1 MPLFKLNIVKYFKM
15 GAKEKRDKYKEEF
28 RREILN
34 SARELFINDGYEKF
48 SMRRLAEKID
58 YSPTTIYLYFESK
71 DDLLFA
77 ICEEVAEQFLAKLR
91 YLRSVQNKPYETL
104 RQAMLYLVEFAF
116 DNPNEYKVFFL
127 TRPNVY
133 GTQEQFMKRE
143 SMARNSYFEF
153 REIVQACIKAGKL
166 RLMNI
171 DVLTQV
177 LATAPH
183 GLITMTLY
191 RSSFPW
197 VDQKVLATTLV
208 DGLLRG
214 FRK

>member
-1 MPLFKLNIVKYFKM
+1 M
-15 GAKEKRDKYKEEF
+15 GAKEKRVKNKEEF

-34 SARELFINDGYEKF
+34 SARELFIDDGYEKF

-58 YSPTTIYLYFESK
+58 YSPTTIYLYFKGK
-71 DDLLFA
+71 DDLLLA
-77 ICEEVAEQFLAKLR
+77 ICEEVAEQFLTR
-91 YLRSVQNKPYETL
+91 MSHIRSVQSNPYEAL

-116 DNPNEYKVFFL
+116 DNPNHYKIFFL

-133 GTQEQFMKRE
+133 GTQEEFMKRE

-153 REIVQACIKAGKL
+153 RKVVQVCIGAGKL
-166 RLMNI
+166 RPMDI

-183 GLITMTLY
+183 GLITMMLY

-197 VDQKVLATTLV
+197 ADRRVLATTLV

>member
-1 MPLFKLNIVKYFKM
+1 M
-15 GAKEKRDKYKEEF
+15 GIKEKRHRYKEEF

-48 SMRRLAEKID
+48 SMRGLAKKID
-58 YSPTTIYLYFESK
+58 YSPTTIYLYFKNK

-77 ICEEVAEQFLAKLR
+77 VCEEVAEQFLTKLSHI
-91 YLRSVQNKPYETL
+91 RSVQNKPYEAL
-104 RQAMLYLVEFAF
+104 RQSMLYLVEFAF
-116 DNPNEYKVFFL
+116 DNPNQYKVFFL
-127 TRPNVY
+127 TKPNVY
-133 GTQEQFMKRE
+133 GTQEEFMKRE

-153 REIVQACIKAGKL
+153 REVVQACIKAGKL
-166 RLMNI
+166 RRIDI

-191 RSSFPW
+191 QSSFPW
-197 VDQKVLATTLV
+197 ADRKVLAVTLV

-214 FRK
+214 FQK

>member
-1 MPLFKLNIVKYFKM
+1 M
-15 GAKEKRDKYKEEF
+15 GIKEKRNKKKEEF

-34 SARELFINDGYEKF
+34 SARDLFIDVGYEKF
-48 SMRRLAEKID
+48 SMRRLAERID
-58 YSPTTIYLYFESK
+58 YSPTTIYLYFKSK
-71 DDLLFA
+71 DDLLLA
-77 ICEEVAEQFLAKLR
+77 ICEEVAEQFLTKLSHI
-91 YLRSVQNKPYETL
+91 RSVQSKPLEAL

-116 DNPNEYKVFFL
+116 DNPNHYKVFFL

-133 GTQEQFMKRE
+133 GAQEEFMKRE

-153 REIVQACIKAGKL
+153 RKIVQVCIGAGKL
-166 RLMNI
+166 RPMDI
-171 DVLTQV
+171 DVVTQV

-197 VDQKVLATTLV
+197 ADRRVLATTLV

>member
-1 MPLFKLNIVKYFKM
+1 M
-15 GAKEKRDKYKEEF
+15 GYEMGVKEKRHRYKEEF

-34 SARELFINDGYEKF
+34 SARDLFIDVGYEKF

-58 YSPTTIYLYFESK
+58 YSPTTIYHYFKNK

-77 ICEEVAEQFLAKLR
+77 ICEEVAEQFFAKLR
-91 YLRSVQNKPYETL
+91 HLRSVQSKPYEAL
-104 RQAMLYLVEFAF
+104 RQAMLYLLEFAF
-116 DNPNEYKVFFL
+116 DNPNQYKVFFL

-133 GTQEQFMKRE
+133 GTQEEFMKRE

-166 RLMNI
+166 RRMDI

-191 RSSFPW
+191 RRQFP
-197 VDQKVLATTLV
+197 L
-208 DGLLRG
+208 G
-214 FRK
+214 

>member
-1 MPLFKLNIVKYFKM
+1 M
-15 GAKEKRDKYKEEF
+15 GAKGKRDRNKEEF

-34 SARELFINDGYEKF
+34 SARDLFIDVGYEKF
-48 SMRRLAEKID
+48 SMRRLAKKID
-58 YSPTTIYLYFESK
+58 YSPTTIYLYFKGK
-71 DDLLFA
+71 DDLLLA
-77 ICEEVAEQFLAKLR
+77 VCEEVAEQFLTRLSHI
-91 YLRSVQNKPYETL
+91 RSVQSNPYEAL

-116 DNPNEYKVFFL
+116 DNSNHYKVFFL

-133 GTQEQFMKRE
+133 GTQEEFMKRE

-153 REIVQACIKAGKL
+153 RKIVQVCVEEGKL
-166 RLMNI
+166 RPMDI
-171 DVLTQV
+171 DILTQV

-191 RSSFPW
+191 QNSFPW
-197 VDQKVLATTLV
+197 VDRKVLAITLV

>member
-1 MPLFKLNIVKYFKM
+1 M
-15 GAKEKRDKYKEEF
+15 GVKEKRHRYKEEF
-28 RREILN
+28 RWEILH
-34 SARELFINDGYEKF
+34 SARDLFIDVGYEKF
-48 SMRRLAEKID
+48 SMRRLAEKIE
-58 YSPTTIYLYFESK
+58 YSPTTIYHYFKNK

-77 ICEEVAEQFLAKLR
+77 ICEGVAEQFLAAMRNLR
-91 YLRSVQNKPYETL
+91 TVQSKPYEAL

-116 DNPNEYKVFFL
+116 DNPNQYKVFFL
-127 TRPNVY
+127 DRPDVY
-133 GTQEQFMKRE
+133 GRQEEFMKRE

-153 REIVQACIKAGKL
+153 REMVQACVKARKL
-166 RLMNI
+166 RRMDI

-197 VDQKVLATTLV
+197 ADQKVLATTLV

-214 FRK
+214 FSR

>member
-1 MPLFKLNIVKYFKM
+1 M
-15 GAKEKRDKYKEEF
+15 GVKEKRHRYKEDF

-34 SARELFINDGYEKF
+34 SARDLFIDVGYENF

-58 YSPTTIYLYFESK
+58 YSPTTIYHYLKNK
-71 DDLLFA
+71 DDLLLA
-77 ICEEVAEQFLAKLR
+77 ICEEVAEQFMTRLR
-91 YLRSVQNKPYETL
+91 HIRSVQSNPLEAL

-116 DNPNEYKVFFL
+116 DNPNQYKVFFL

-133 GTQEQFMKRE
+133 GTQEEFMKRE

-153 REIVQACIKAGKL
+153 RGIVQACVKAEKL
-166 RLMNI
+166 QRMDI

-183 GLITMTLY
+183 GLISMTLY
-191 RSSFPW
+191 QNSFPW
-197 VDQKVLATTLV
+197 ADRKVLSTTLV

-214 FRK
+214 FQK

>member
-1 MPLFKLNIVKYFKM
+1 M
-15 GAKEKRDKYKEEF
+15 GAREKRHRYKEEF

-48 SMRRLAEKID
+48 SMRKLAEKIG
-58 YSPTTIYLYFESK
+58 YSPTTIYLYFK
-71 DDLLFA
+71 NRDDLLFA
-77 ICEEVAEQFLAKLR
+77 VFEEVAEQFLSKLSHIR
-91 YLRSVQNKPYETL
+91 LVQSKPLDAL

-116 DNPNEYKVFFL
+116 DNPNQYKLFFL
-127 TRPNVY
+127 TKPNVY
-133 GTQEQFMKRE
+133 GTQEEFMKRE

-153 REIVQACIKAGKL
+153 RKIVEVCIGEGKL
-166 RLMNI
+166 RSMDI

-183 GLITMTLY
+183 GLIVMTLY
-191 RSSFPW
+191 RDSFPW
-197 VDQKVLATTLV
+197 VDRKILATTLV

-214 FRK
+214 FQK

>member
-1 MPLFKLNIVKYFKM
+1 M
-15 GAKEKRDKYKEEF
+15 GVKEKRHRYKEEF
-28 RREILN
+28 RREILHA
-34 SARELFINDGYEKF
+34 ARDLFIDVGYEKF

-58 YSPTTIYLYFESK
+58 YSPTTIYHYFKNK

-77 ICEEVAEQFLAKLR
+77 ICEEVAEQFLDRIR
-91 YLRSVQNKPYETL
+91 YLRSAQNKPYDTL
-104 RQAMLYLVEFAF
+104 RQAMLYLIEFAF
-116 DNPNEYKVFFL
+116 DNPNQYKVFFL

-133 GTQEQFMKRE
+133 GTQREFMKRA

-166 RLMNI
+166 RHMDI

-183 GLITMTLY
+183 GLIVMTLY
-191 RSSFPW
+191 RDSFPW
-197 VDQKVLATTLV
+197 VDRKVLATALV

-214 FRK
+214 FKK

>member
-1 MPLFKLNIVKYFKM
+1 M
-15 GAKEKRDKYKEEF
+15 GVKEKRHRYKEEF

-34 SARELFINDGYEKF
+34 SARDFFIDVGYEKF

-58 YSPTTIYLYFESK
+58 YSPTTIYHYFKNK

-77 ICEEVAEQFLAKLR
+77 TCEEVAEQFFARIR
-91 YLRSVQNKPYETL
+91 YLRSVQSKPYEAL

-116 DNPNEYKVFFL
+116 DNPNQYKVFFL

-133 GTQEQFMKRE
+133 GTQDEFMKRE

-166 RLMNI
+166 RRIDI

-191 RSSFPW
+191 QSSFPW
-197 VDQKVLATTLV
+197 SDRKILATTLV

>member
-1 MPLFKLNIVKYFKM
+1 M
-15 GAKEKRDKYKEEF
+15 GIKEKRNKFKMEF
-28 RREILN
+28 RQEILN
-34 SARELFINDGYEKF
+34 AARELFIHDGYEKF

-58 YSPTTIYLYFESK
+58 YSPTTIYHYFKNK
-71 DDLLFA
+71 DDLLLG
-77 ICEEVAEQFLAKLR
+77 ICEEVAEQFLARMR
-91 YLRSVQNKPYETL
+91 YIRSVQSNPYEAL

-116 DNPNEYKVFFL
+116 ENPNQYKVFFL

-133 GTQEQFMKRE
+133 GTQEEFMKRE

-153 REIVQACIKAGKL
+153 REMVQACIEAGEL
-166 RLMNI
+166 RRMDI
-171 DVLTQV
+171 EVLTQV

-191 RSSFPW
+191 RNSFPW
-197 VDQKVLATTLV
+197 ADREVLATTLV

-214 FRK
+214 FQNKE

>member
-1 MPLFKLNIVKYFKM
+1 M
-15 GAKEKRDKYKEEF
+15 GVKEKRHRYKEEF

-34 SARELFINDGYEKF
+34 SARDLFIDVGYEKF

-58 YSPTTIYLYFESK
+58 YSPTTIYHYIKNK

-77 ICEEVAEQFLAKLR
+77 ICEEVAEQFLARIR
-91 YLRSVQNKPYETL
+91 YLRSVQSEPCEAL
-104 RQAMLYLVEFAF
+104 RQAMLYLIEFAF
-116 DNPNEYKVFFL
+116 ENPNQYKVFFL

-133 GTQEQFMKRE
+133 GTQEEFMKRE

-153 REIVQACIKAGKL
+153 REIVQTCIKAGKL
-166 RLMNI
+166 RRMDI

-191 RSSFPW
+191 QNSFPW
-197 VDQKVLATTLV
+197 ADRKVLATTLV

-214 FRK
+214 FQK

>member
-1 MPLFKLNIVKYFKM
+1 MR
-15 GAKEKRDKYKEEF
+15 AKEKRHRYKEEF
-28 RREILN
+28 RLDILR

-48 SMRRLAEKID
+48 SMRKLAEKID
-58 YSPTTIYLYFESK
+58 YSPTTIYLYFKNK

-77 ICEEVAEQFLAKLR
+77 VCEEVAEQFLSKLSHI
-91 YLRSVQNKPYETL
+91 RSVQNKPFEAL
-104 RQAMLYLVEFAF
+104 REAMLYVVEFAF
-116 DNPNEYKVFFL
+116 ENPNQYKVFFL

-133 GTQEQFMKRE
+133 GAQDEFMKRE

-166 RLMNI
+166 RSI
-171 DVLTQV
+171 DIEVLTQV

-183 GLITMTLY
+183 GLIVMTLC
-191 RSSFPW
+191 RDSFPW
-197 VDQKVLATTLV
+197 ADRKVLATTLV

-214 FRK
+214 LQK

>member
-1 MPLFKLNIVKYFKM
+1 M
-15 GAKEKRDKYKEEF
+15 GIKEKRNKKKEEF

-34 SARELFINDGYEKF
+34 SARDLFIDVGYEKL

-58 YSPTTIYLYFESK
+58 YSPTTIYLYFKSK
-71 DDLLFA
+71 DDLLLA
-77 ICEEVAEQFLAKLR
+77 ICEEVAEQFLTKLSHI
-91 YLRSVQNKPYETL
+91 RSVQSKPLEAL
-104 RQAMLYLVEFAF
+104 RQAMLYLVTFAF
-116 DNPNEYKVFFL
+116 ENPNQYKVFFL

-133 GTQEQFMKRE
+133 GTQEEFMKRD

-153 REIVQACIKAGKL
+153 RKIVQVCIGEGKL
-166 RLMNI
+166 RPMDI
-171 DVLTQV
+171 DVVTQV

-191 RSSFPW
+191 QNSFPW
-197 VDQKVLATTLV
+197 ADRKVLATTLV

>member
-1 MPLFKLNIVKYFKM
+1 MQ
-15 GAKEKRDKYKEEF
+15 AKGKRHRYKEEF
-28 RREILN
+28 RREILT

-48 SMRRLAEKID
+48 SMRKLAKKID
-58 YSPTTIYLYFESK
+58 YSPTTIYLYFKNK

-77 ICEEVAEQFLAKLR
+77 VCEEVAAQFLYKLSHI
-91 YLRSVQNKPYETL
+91 RSVRSKPLEIL

-116 DNPNEYKVFFL
+116 DNPNQYKVFFL

-133 GTQEQFMKRE
+133 GTQEEFMKRE

-153 REIVQACIKAGKL
+153 REIVQDCIKAGNL
-166 RLMNI
+166 RGI
-171 DVLTQV
+171 DSDVLTQV

-183 GLITMTLY
+183 GLIVMTLY
-191 RSSFPW
+191 RDSFPW
-197 VDQKVLATTLV
+197 ADRKVLATTLV

-214 FRK
+214 FQE

>member
-1 MPLFKLNIVKYFKM
+1 V
-15 GAKEKRDKYKEEF
+15 GVKEKRDRYKEEF

-34 SARELFINDGYEKF
+34 SARELFIDVGYENF

-58 YSPTTIYLYFESK
+58 YSPTTIYHYFKNK

-77 ICEEVAEQFLAKLR
+77 VCEEVAEQFLTRLR
-91 YLRSVQNKPYETL
+91 HIRSVEHKPLETL
-104 RQAMLYLVEFAF
+104 RQSMLYLVEFAF
-116 DNPNEYKVFFL
+116 DNPNQYKVFFL
-127 TRPNVY
+127 TRPNIY
-133 GTQEQFMKRE
+133 GTQEEFIKRE

-153 REIVQACIKAGKL
+153 REIVQTCIKEGNF
-166 RLMNI
+166 RHMDI

-197 VDQKVLATTLV
+197 VDHKVLAAALV

-214 FRK
+214 FGK

>member
-1 MPLFKLNIVKYFKM
+1 M
-15 GAKEKRDKYKEEF
+15 GIKEKRQRYKEEF

-34 SARELFINDGYEKF
+34 SAHELFIDDGYEKF

-58 YSPTTIYLYFESK
+58 YSPTTIYLYFKNK
-71 DDLLFA
+71 DDLLLA
-77 ICEEVAEQFLAKLR
+77 ICEEVAEQFLTRLR
-91 YLRSVQNKPYETL
+91 HIRSVQSKPLEAL

-116 DNPNEYKVFFL
+116 DNPNQYKVFFL

-133 GTQEQFMKRE
+133 GTQEEFMTRE

-153 REIVQACIKAGKL
+153 RRMVQECVEEGKL
-166 RLMNI
+166 RHMDV

-183 GLITMTLY
+183 GLIAMTLY
-191 RSSFPW
+191 HNSFPW
-197 VDQKVLATTLV
+197 ADRKVLAAALV
-208 DGLLRG
+208 DGLLKGLRN
-214 FRK
+214 

>member
-1 MPLFKLNIVKYFKM
+1 M
-15 GAKEKRDKYKEEF
+15 GAKEKRNRYKEEF

-34 SARELFINDGYEKF
+34 SARELFIDDGYEKF

-58 YSPTTIYLYFESK
+58 YSPTTIYLYFKNK
-71 DDLLFA
+71 DDLLLA
-77 ICEEVAEQFLAKLR
+77 ICEEVAEQFLTRLR
-91 YLRSVQNKPYETL
+91 HIRSVQSKPLEAL

-116 DNPNEYKVFFL
+116 DNPNQYQVFFL

-133 GTQEQFMKRE
+133 GTQEEFMKRE

-153 REIVQACIKAGKL
+153 REIVQACIKAEKL
-166 RLMNI
+166 RRMDI
-171 DVLTQV
+171 DVVTQV

-183 GLITMTLY
+183 GLIAMTLY
-191 RSSFPW
+191 QNSFPW
-197 VDQKVLATTLV
+197 ADRKVLATTLV

>member
-1 MPLFKLNIVKYFKM
+1 VLKLDRKQ
-15 GAKEKRDKYKEEF
+15 KRNRYKEEF
-28 RREILN
+28 RREILS
-34 SARELFINDGYEKF
+34 SARDLFIDAGYEKF

-58 YSPTTIYLYFESK
+58 YSPTTIYHYFRNK

-77 ICEEVAEQFLAKLR
+77 ICEEVAEQFLDRMRSIK
-91 YLRSVQNKPYETL
+91 SVQSKPHEAL

-116 DNPNEYKVFFL
+116 ENPHQYKVFFL

-133 GTQEQFMKRE
+133 GTQDEFMKRE

-153 REIVQACIKAGKL
+153 REMVQACIEAGEL
-166 RLMNI
+166 QQMDI

-183 GLITMTLY
+183 GLIAMTFY
-191 RSSFPW
+191 RNSFPW
-197 VDQKVLATTLV
+197 ADRTVLATTLV

-214 FRK
+214 FQR

>member
-1 MPLFKLNIVKYFKM
+1 M
-15 GAKEKRDKYKEEF
+15 GVKEKRHRYKEEF

-34 SARELFINDGYEKF
+34 SARDFFIDVGYEKF

-58 YSPTTIYLYFESK
+58 YSPTTIYHYFKNK

-77 ICEEVAEQFLAKLR
+77 ACEEVAEQFFARIR
-91 YLRSVQNKPYETL
+91 YLRSVQSKPYEAL

-116 DNPNEYKVFFL
+116 DNPNQYKVFFL

-133 GTQEQFMKRE
+133 GTQDEFMKRE

-166 RLMNI
+166 RRIDI

-191 RSSFPW
+191 QSSFPW
-197 VDQKVLATTLV
+197 ADRKILATTLV